1 MDEAGAMPRDDLAG
15 YRDLVKRKRHEL
27 GELLQAQGV
36 PDDLVAV
43 HPIAA
48 DPFGLVG
55 NGVPGGRADYDVDR
69 SWDGVA
75 AVADLLHGLAA
86 RRPELRLHSEVRF
99 LGAEL
104 GAVASSLA
112 QMDVENR
119 TAAEAATN
127 EARSH
132 ALVQE
137 RLKALLGAAR
147 ADLDRRIEEE
157 VSAAGRRGAADV
169 KELRDAVLGR
179 LEAALERWAKEHDS
193 ALEALVRE
201 ADAEMKVRRDRP
213 AWRKLSEV
221 LGGASSKPEPVAGSK
236 GPRETIDK
244 VQRLTK
250 TLHRGFREAQ
260 PAVIGMS
267 LEKARNELQRLQR
280 ASSFDEYARQT
291 GRGATRLRDAAHAA
305 QARRAVLLDV
315 GFDVAVPAL
324 LELGGLVA
332 EAWVEH
338 RVAQQRAARRDEV
351 RRVVEDASKKLA
363 ERAWILWR
371 DEGKPAVVDAALA
384 EVRASAEVAASSLQA
399 ESASL
404 AHALASV
411 NKLLA
416 DLISMPSPE
425 ARDGP

>member
-15 YRDLVKRKRHEL
+15 YLDLVKRKRQEL
-27 GELLQAQGV
+27 SELLHTQGV

-43 HPIAA
+43 HPVAA

-69 SWDGVA
+69 GWDGVA
-75 AVADLLHGLAA
+75 AVADFLRGLAA
-86 RRPELRLHSEVRF
+86 RKAELRLHSEVRF

-104 GAVASSLA
+104 GAIASLLA
-112 QMDVENR
+112 QMDVVNR
-119 TAAEAATN
+119 TAEEAATN

-132 ALVQE
+132 GLVQD

-169 KELRDAVLGR
+169 KELRDVVLGR
-179 LEAALERWAKEHDS
+179 LEAALDRWAKEHDS
-193 ALEALVRE
+193 ALEALMRE

-236 GPRETIDK
+236 GPRETIGK
-244 VQRLTK
+244 VQRLAK
-250 TLHRGFREAQ
+250 MLHKGFQEAQ
-260 PAVIGMS
+260 PAVIGMP
-267 LEKARNELQRLQR
+267 LEKARSELQRLQQ
-280 ASSFDEYARQT
+280 STSFEEYARQT
-291 GRGATRLRDAAHAA
+291 GRGGARLRDAAHAA
-305 QARRAVLLDV
+305 QARRAVLVDV
-315 GFDVAVPAL
+315 GFDVALPAL
-324 LELGGLVA
+324 LELGGLMT

-338 RVAQQRAARRDEV
+338 RVAQQRATRRDEI
-351 RRVVEDASKKLA
+351 RRVVEDASNKLA

-371 DEGKPAVVDAALA
+371 DEGMPAGVDAALA
-384 EVRASAEVAASSLQA
+384 ELRTSAEVTVSSLQA
-399 ESASL
+399 ESANL
-404 AHALASV
+404 AHALAFV
-411 NKLLA
+411 NNLLA
-416 DLISMPSPE
+416 DLSTMSFPSP
-425 ARDGP
+425 G